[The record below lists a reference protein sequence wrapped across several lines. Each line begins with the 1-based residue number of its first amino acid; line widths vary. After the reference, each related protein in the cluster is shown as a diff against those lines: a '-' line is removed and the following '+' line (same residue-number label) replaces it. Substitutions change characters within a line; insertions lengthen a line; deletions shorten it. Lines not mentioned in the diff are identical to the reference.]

1 MTLLAMRNAAIV
13 AAKDL
18 PAAILVFAPILSP
31 WRLIRQT
38 LPVRPSNWH
47 LAPML
52 VRQAPAPRR
61 RVRRCAHGVGQ
72 TARCEAGPDHRY
84 AWHPPLARAGRG
96 RGLIGRGNQRRA
108 HARGS
113 SCGSHGLAAQ
123 SGLDRSGSTPDRTAS
138 SNSRLSR
145 AIACAASGRRSARA
159 ACTRSQDAGRI
170 PERYCAAARCPR
182 HFEKSRYV
190 E

>member
-1 MTLLAMRNAAIV
+1 MTRLAMRNAAMV

-72 TARCEAGPDHRY
+72 TARCVAGPDHRY

-96 RGLIGRGNQRRA
+96 RGLIGRGNPRRA

-113 SCGSHGLAAQ
+113 SCGSHGPAAP
-123 SGLDRSGSTPDRTAS
+123 SGLNSSGSTPERTAS
-138 SNSRLSR
+138 SNSRPMR
-145 AIACAASGRRSARA
+145 PIAAAASGRRSARA
-159 ACTRSQDAGRI
+159 AATLSCDA
-170 PERYCAAARCPR
+170 PTMPAW
-182 HFEKSRYV
+182 
-190 E
+190 